1 VLKKQSVL
9 GGYKFIL
16 YSLYREWNERHSY
29 ETVSL
34 NTNIYF
40 MSRFGVSASSM
51 DLSHQEENKRRTL
64 GLKLKN
70 SYSKSTH
77 ENTLMHAL
85 LGRAL

>member
-1 VLKKQSVL
+1 
-9 GGYKFIL
+9 
-16 YSLYREWNERHSY
+16 
-29 ETVSL
+29 
-34 NTNIYF
+34 

-77 ENTLMHAL
+77 ETTHIQYACSIGEGTLTSIDR
-85 LGRAL
+85 GFKERT

>member
-1 VLKKQSVL
+1 MKMK
-9 GGYKFIL
+9 
-16 YSLYREWNERHSY
+16 EHSY
-29 ETVSL
+29 ATVPL
-34 NTNIYF
+34 NTFIYF

-77 ENTLMHAL
+77 ENTLICTLYWERHFNHY
-85 LGRAL
+85 